1 MGKISVILIVASVK
15 DVAGM
20 NIAQKLVAHYEFA
33 PLSKRFKGRK
43 LYSKS
48 IQNLIVNLLF
58 VEEEI
63 VNTQFIPDF
72 FSPQLIVF
80 VSKHRSVSGIPTLSV
95 HAPGNLGAAE
105 LGGLPRRVSIAP
117 ASAMKDTLSE
127 MTRLTEEGGLD
138 YKISYECTHHGPSL
152 EIPTMFAELGSSLKQ
167 WKDNRAAEVVA
178 HAIMIALSKGSSYPT
193 SIGIGGPH
201 YNKKFTRIALST
213 PKAFGH
219 IISKHALPHINIEMI
234 KHCIEKTVEK
244 VESVILDWK
253 GIKGADKKRLIP
265 AVKEIGLPL
274 ERV

>member
-1 MGKISVILIVASVK
+1 VK
-15 DVAGM
+15 DIAGM
-20 NIAQKLVAHYEFA
+20 NIAQKLVAHYEFT
-33 PLSKRFKGRK
+33 PLSEQFKDK
-43 LYSKS
+43 QLYSKS
-48 IQNLIVNLLF
+48 VQNRTVKLLF

-80 VSKHRSVSGIPTLSV
+80 VSKHRSISGIPTLSV

-105 LGGLPRRVSIAP
+105 LGGLSRRVSISP
-117 ASAMKDTLSE
+117 ASSMKDTLLE
-127 MTRLTEEGGLD
+127 MTRLAEEGGLN
-138 YKISYECTHHGPSL
+138 YQISYECTHHGPSL
-152 EIPTMFAELGSSLKQ
+152 EVPSMFAELGSSLKQ

-178 HAIMIALSKGSSYPT
+178 HAIMIALSKKSSYPT
-193 SIGIGGPH
+193 SMGIGGPH

-219 IISKHALPHINIEMI
+219 IISKHSLPHINIDMI

-265 AVKEIGLPL
+265 ALNEVGLPL